1 MDDEM
6 TTEAAAAIM
15 MMLMAAETSSTT
27 ADIESMAEWDGMENG
42 CRVMPPSRLKTSNSI
57 IFIPL
62 MNAAHLDFLAS
73 RYKVLRVDLCPASIM

>member
-1 MDDEM
+1 MM
-6 TTEAAAAIM
+6 TEAAAAIM

-27 ADIESMAEWDGMENG
+27 ADIESMAEWDDGMENG
-42 CRVMPPSRLKTSNSI
+42 CRVMPPSRLITSNSI

-73 RYKVLRVDLCPASIM
+73 RYKVLRVDLSPASIM